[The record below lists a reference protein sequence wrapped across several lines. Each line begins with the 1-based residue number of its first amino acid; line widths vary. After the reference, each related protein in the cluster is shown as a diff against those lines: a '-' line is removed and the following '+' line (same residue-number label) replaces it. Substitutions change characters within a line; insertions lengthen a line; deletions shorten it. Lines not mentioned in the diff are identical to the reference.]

1 MSVIGTL
8 LIVVKSYFTSSYQSV
23 RLSAF
28 IRAASTE
35 WIYVKF
41 DIGDL

>member
-1 MSVIGTL
+1 MHSREKLINFVMSVRPSACLT
-8 LIVVKSYFTSSYQSV
+8 V
-23 RLSAF
+23 RLSEF

-35 WIYVKF
+35 WVYMKF